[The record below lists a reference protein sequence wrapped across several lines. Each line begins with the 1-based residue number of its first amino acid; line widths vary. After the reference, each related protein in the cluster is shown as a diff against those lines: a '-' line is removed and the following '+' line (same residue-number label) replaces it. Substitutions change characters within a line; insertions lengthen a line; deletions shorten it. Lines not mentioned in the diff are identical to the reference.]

1 MPTTVIGL
9 FETADHAR
17 QARENLL
24 SAGFKE
30 SEVALSDEKGRSPHA
45 EEPSF
50 WDQVK
55 NWLGMEDA
63 AYYEEGARRGGTV
76 VTVNTD
82 EQRAEAAL
90 DIIEQHR
97 PVDVNVE
104 ARKWQEEGW
113 RAPASG
119 DQSSEGEQK
128 IPLAE
133 EELHVGKRRVE
144 RGGGRIYTHV
154 TEKPVEKEV
163 ELTDE
168 HVDVERQ
175 PTDKPAGEDAFRE
188 RTIETSET
196 HEEPVVEKEARVREE
211 LVVKKEAEK
220 HTETVRDTVRQTE
233 ADVEGGGEQEGAS
246 RDAYQFGRELAHDAR
261 FQGQPWE
268 AVEPEARQAFERRH
282 IGDWSQYRETVHQG
296 YDQSRAA

>member
-1 MPTTVIGL
+1 MATTVIGM
-9 FETADHAR
+9 FDTADRAR
-17 QARENLL
+17 QTRDDLL
-24 SAGFKE
+24 QAGFKQ
-30 SEVALSDEKGRSPHA
+30 SEVFLSDEHGQSQRA

-55 NWLGMEDA
+55 DWLGMEDA

-90 DIIEQHR
+90 DIMEQHR

-104 ARKWQEEGW
+104 SQKWQEEGW

-119 DQSSEGEQK
+119 ERSDEGEQK

-144 RGGGRIYTHV
+144 RGGGRIYTRV

-168 HVDVERQ
+168 HVDVERR

-211 LVVKKEAEK
+211 LVVKKDTEK
-220 HTETVRDTVRQTE
+220 HTETVRDTVRKTE
-233 ADVEGGGEQEGAS
+233 ADIEGGDQDGAS

-282 IGDWSQYRETVHQG
+282 IGDWSKYQETVHQG